1 MERMRVKVD
10 SVGAEDGLVVAR
22 VVSLSDRKIVG
33 RPVARIT
40 LEVTLRVAEDESKV
54 GLRRRARDKALEFL
68 DVS

>member
-10 SVGAEDGLVVAR
+10 SVAVEDGLAVAR
-22 VVSLSDRKIVG
+22 VVALSARKVRG

-40 LEVTLRVAEDESKV
+40 LEVTLRVAEGEPKAD
-54 GLRRRARDKALEFL
+54 LRRRARAAALDYL